1 MRTFKKKLFYEYK
14 MVVITVQNY
23 TEGKVCTITVGN
35 RELFSVKMT
44 DVQNG
49 LGIEKKSVAFL
60 KLKILHK
67 SKLENINVLK
77 KK

>member
-44 DVQNG
+44 DVKNG
-49 LGIEKKSVAFL
+49 LGIEKWHF
-60 KLKILHK
+60 
-67 SKLENINVLK
+67 
-77 KK
+77 